1 MGWFS
6 PSVIVLKILLQ
17 KLWKLG
23 NDWDDPAP
31 EDIATAWR
39 SWQDELTY
47 ITNHPIPR
55 YYFEAGKQ
63 RVQTQLHGFSDAS
76 ILAYGG
82 VVYLRTLYHDTSTS
96 VSIVCSKT
104 KVAPLSPPGTIP
116 RLELCGAQILSKLL
130 VAVMDSLN
138 IPLQDTYAWCDS
150 TIVLCWLHMPPDRLS
165 TYVSNRVGDTLSRIP
180 SSHWRYVPTS
190 SNPADLASR
199 GMSPKELVVSTL
211 WWQGP
216 EWLSQEPG
224 TWPSRV
230 DWRRKNQ
237 NLPELKKTV
246 LTITPPKDELHHS
259 NLIYQYSSYDQTLA
273 YNSILYEIDPQY

>member
-23 NDWDDPAP
+23 NNWDDPASA
-31 EDIATAWR
+31 DIATVWR

-47 ITNHPIPR
+47 ITNHPIPH

-130 VAVMDSLN
+130 VADMDSLN
-138 IPLQDTYAWCDS
+138 IPLQDTYAWCDNS
-150 TIVLCWLHMPPDRLS
+150 KVMSRCLSAPDAIS
-165 TYVSNRVGDTLSRIP
+165 
-180 SSHWRYVPTS
+180 
-190 SNPADLASR
+190 
-199 GMSPKELVVSTL
+199 
-211 WWQGP
+211 
-216 EWLSQEPG
+216 
-224 TWPSRV
+224 
-230 DWRRKNQ
+230 
-237 NLPELKKTV
+237 
-246 LTITPPKDELHHS
+246 LHHCLQ
-259 NLIYQYSSYDQTLA
+259 NHCQYYT
-273 YNSILYEIDPQY
+273 ILS